1 MEVMQKIKQQFDE
14 MHDQFMKYI
23 ENRGIY
29 IPDHGIFA
37 GPIHPVRPMV
47 EAGQIRIQDLG
58 WDNAHFPLDYRLL
71 MQEGIPGVIARA
83 SAPRQGATPSQQMY
97 RELIAECWSRIREYV
112 RQHGESALA
121 RAAEMPE
128 EAERLKRM
136 AFNCLELT
144 RHAPET
150 FEQGL
155 QLFWFIWRLR
165 SNYTSCIGRMDV
177 HLQSL
182 YERDVPQRI
191 SRKDALDLLCELW
204 EKLNEVY
211 SGDTLMNLMVGG
223 VDAAGED
230 VSSDLSV
237 LIMEATMR
245 VAKPEPHINVRIHAG
260 SQADFLDTAAR
271 LIAMGQGQG
280 VLYYDENIIPNLVDR
295 GVPLEYA
302 RQYANDGC
310 TEITFDGLSGIWFWQ
325 METVKSLEL
334 ALFRGQE
341 NPSTPFKPFTK
352 WAHFQKQDVYHTRL
366 TLGHDSGDFSQMTS
380 FDEVYAAFL
389 DQYGY
394 QIDRYMNVLAQEV
407 LKNADE
413 SAFHTSPIVAG
424 LNEKTLDTGVDPM
437 RGGWPVPNY
446 QLLSG
451 SIPTLADA
459 LYAIREGVFTRGICT
474 MGELIH
480 ALSVDFEGYEDLRL
494 SLKKLPKFG
503 NDIDAV
509 DQLAAD
515 LAAFFCQRVEDYPTP
530 LGVKP
535 FPGIYNIDFN
545 TYAGSIGATPDGR
558 KGGDLI
564 CEHYSPTPGNAK
576 NGPTAVIQS
585 AAKADLKR
593 GCASSPLYLVLPRGL
608 GAVNAGLIS
617 RMMKS
622 CGEAGLPVVSISVYD
637 RSVLEDAILHPE
649 KHEDL
654 VVRVWGFNARFI
666 DLDDGLKRHVMN
678 RIL

>member
-1 MEVMQKIKQQFDE
+1 MERRQTIKQKFDG
-14 MHDQFMKYI
+14 MYAKFLAYI
-23 ENRGIY
+23 EQRGVE
-29 IPDHGIFA
+29 IPDSGILA
-37 GPIHPVRPMV
+37 GPVCPVRPMI
-47 EAGQIRIQDLG
+47 EAGHIRSQDMG

-71 MQEGIPGVIARA
+71 MREGIPGIIQRA
-83 SAPRQGATPSQQMY
+83 SAPCNDLPISQQMY
-97 RELIAECWSRIREYV
+97 RELIVCCWSRIRDYI
-112 RQHGESALA
+112 RRHGEAALA
-121 RAAEMPE
+121 RAAEQPWD
-128 EAERLKRM
+128 ADRLKRI
-136 AFNCLELT
+136 ASNCLALT
-144 RHAPET
+144 SHAPET

-165 SNYTSCIGRMDV
+165 SSFTSCIGRMDV
-177 HLQSL
+177 HLQAL

-191 SRKDALDLLCELW
+191 SREDALELMCELW

-211 SGDTLMNLMVGG
+211 AGDTLMNLMVGG
-223 VDAAGED
+223 VDADGQD
-230 VSSDLSV
+230 VSSDLSI
-237 LIMEATMR
+237 LILEAAMR
-245 VAKPEPHINVRIHAG
+245 VAKPEPHINIRVHAG
-260 SQADFLDTAAR
+260 SRGDFLAAAAR

-280 VLYYDENIIPNLVDR
+280 VLYYDENIIPNLVAR
-295 GVPLEYA
+295 GVPPEYA

-325 METVKSLEL
+325 MESVKSLEL

-341 NPSTPFKPFTK
+341 NPSTPFRPFTK
-352 WAHFQKQDVYHTRL
+352 WAHFQKPGVYRTRL
-366 TLGHDSGDFSQMTS
+366 TLGHDSGDFSRMTS
-380 FDEVYAAFL
+380 FDEVYTAFL

-394 QIDRYMNVLAQEV
+394 QIDRYMDLLAQEV
-407 LKNADE
+407 LKNASEDV
-413 SAFHTSPIVAG
+413 FHTSPIVAG
-424 LNEKTLDTGVDPM
+424 LNEKALDTGVDPM

-459 LYAIREGVFTRGICT
+459 LYAIQEGVFARGLCT
-474 MGELIH
+474 MEELIH

-494 SLKKLPKFG
+494 ALKKLPKFG
-503 NDIDAV
+503 NDADAV

-530 LGVKP
+530 LGIKP
-535 FPGIYNIDFN
+535 LPGIYNIDFN
-545 TYAGSIGATPDGR
+545 TFAGSIGATPDGR
-558 KGGDLI
+558 KGGELI

-585 AAKADLKR
+585 AAKADLRR

-608 GAVNAGLIS
+608 GAVDIRLIT

-622 CGEAGLPVVSISVYD
+622 CGEAGLPVVSISIYD
-637 RSVLEDAILHPE
+637 KSVLEDALLHPE

-666 DLDDGLKRHVMN
+666 DLDEGLKRHVMS